1 MKSDSLETF
10 VRSRRDAFD
19 ALEPNNLW
27 PGIEANLDVETTRK
41 PAPLWLKMSAIA
53 AIFIAGYF
61 FALLIHYNSNASKI
75 SPLTD
80 VQALQMLTEARAYY
94 TQQID
99 ETSQLVF
106 QLAADQPALTLEL
119 KNEFNEMDRL
129 YAALEKDL
137 GDQVATEKVVEAM
150 IQHYRVKLEMLE
162 DILNQLKAAEIEKKE
177 VHHVL

>member
-1 MKSDSLETF
+1 MKSDPLETF

-19 ALEPNNLW
+19 TLEPNDLW
-27 PGIEANLDVETTRK
+27 PDIEARLDAPKMRRTI
-41 PAPLWLKMSAIA
+41 PLWLKMSGIA
-53 AIFIAGYF
+53 AIFISGYF
-61 FALLIHYNSNASKI
+61 FSLLVHHGSTSTKPAVA
-75 SPLTD
+75 D

-119 KNEFNEMDRL
+119 KNEFNEMDLL

-162 DILNQLKAAEIEKKE
+162 DILNQLKAAEGEKKE